1 MRRIST
7 GLYWNGKTG
16 WGQAQDAE
24 IFADSGKAILFCIE
38 EDMRD
43 VHVVLDFDDPKYDVV
58 LHPFGEMGHEPTSH
72 ELVEESRRLKAAS
85 KEMSER
91 AKALLADALQSIA
104 AIKERKKSRPF
115 DGTKTDRQ

>member
-1 MRRIST
+1 LPIPAERFFFALKKRCAMCMSFSISMT
-7 GLYWNGKTG
+7 RNTN
-16 WGQAQDAE
+16 
-24 IFADSGKAILFCIE
+24 
-38 EDMRD
+38 
-43 VHVVLDFDDPKYDVV
+43 VV

-115 DGTKTDRQ
+115 DGTKTESE